1 MVSNLNPHPLPLIGC
16 LLSLTIFFWWS
27 PIAPTETLAK
37 LGSLL
42 PSEPTVLLFRS
53 FCHLL
58 CLSNFQSSQVLHSL
72 SPKTW
77 CHLTWASVSLSF
89 HHLRVR
95 PMQSIILSCALFA
108 SPDRRLL
115 EVRVLYP
122 YHSWDPLCPWDFP
135 GQNTGVGCHF
145 LLQGIFLTPGS
156 NLHLLLGRQILYHW
170 ATWEARS
177 LIYPLIK

>member
-72 SPKTW
+72 GPKTW

-95 PMQSIILSCALFA
+95 PMKSIILSCALFA

-122 YHSWDPLCPWDFP
+122 YRSWVSPLSMGFPRPEYWGGLPFPSARNLPDP
-135 GQNTGVGCHF
+135 
-145 LLQGIFLTPGS
+145 GIKSASPAWQADSLPLS
-156 NLHLLLGRQILYHW
+156 HLVYLSI
-170 ATWEARS
+170 
-177 LIYPLIK
+177 